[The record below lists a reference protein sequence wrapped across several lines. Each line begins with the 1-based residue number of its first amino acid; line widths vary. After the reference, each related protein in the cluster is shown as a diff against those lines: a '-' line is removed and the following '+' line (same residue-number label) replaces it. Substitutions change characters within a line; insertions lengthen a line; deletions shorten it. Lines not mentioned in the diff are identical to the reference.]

1 MKKRSTKINLLLIL
15 LSLFAVS
22 TLKAQTV
29 TGTTNL
35 YCLGSTV
42 KINAG
47 TDPQATHYNW
57 IRYQGQG
64 TGGTPTSLTTPT
76 TNNTSSLEDAGI
88 TTPGYYTYVSVAI
101 NANDCESTPSDPFVV
116 YVLPNINV
124 SVNNTYASNNICTG
138 SLPATGT
145 LTAQPT
151 TPSVTETFDPATA
164 YTYQWYK
171 NGSQIS
177 GATTSSYT
185 LTTADIASGTTTA
198 DQYTV
203 QVNWASHACTTAT
216 SAAVSFNIVNPPAK
230 PTISITP

>member
-1 MKKRSTKINLLLIL
+1 MKKRSTKLHLLLIL

-29 TGTTNL
+29 TGTANL

-47 TDPQATHYNW
+47 SDPQATHYNW

-64 TGGTPTSLTTPT
+64 TSGTPTSLTTST

-101 NANDCESTPSDPFVV
+101 NANDCESTPSDPLII
-116 YVLPNINV
+116 YVLPDINA
-124 SVNNTYASNNICTG
+124 SINNTYASNDICTG

-145 LTAQPT
+145 LTAQPA
-151 TPSVTETFDPATA
+151 TPSVPESFDPATA

-171 NGSQIS
+171 NGTQIS
-177 GATTSSYT
+177 GATGITYT

-203 QVNWASHACTTAT
+203 QVNWALHPCTAAT
-216 SAAVSFNIVNPPAK
+216 SAPASFNIVNPPAK
-230 PTISITP
+230 PTISIIP